1 MTESLVKLHNVTKFY
16 PTPRGKKMILDNISF
31 EIPKENI
38 AVLGPNGAGKST
50 FFRLLGGVEYPNK
63 GEIITKGS
71 MSWPIGLSGGFQ
83 PSLTGRQ
90 NAFFVCS
97 IYCSDKSDVQKKIDF
112 VEEFAELG
120 SFFDMP
126 IKQYSSGM
134 RSRLGFGLSL
144 AFDFDV
150 YLVDEVTSVGDANFR
165 KKAQQAFAKI
175 YEKATVLMVSH
186 DMNTLRTNCKSA
198 ILLNNGKLKYTTDI
212 NAAIEMY
219 LKGNYND

>member
-1 MTESLVKLHNVTKFY
+1 MEKSLVGLQNVTKFY
-16 PTPRGKKMILDNISF
+16 PTPKGKKMILDNVTLD
-31 EIPKENI
+31 IPRENI

-50 FFRLLGGVEYPNK
+50 FFRLLGVIEYPNK
-63 GEIITKGS
+63 GKIISKGS
-71 MSWPIGLSGGFQ
+71 ISWPIGLSGGFQ

-90 NAFFVCS
+90 NAFFVSS
-97 IYCSDKSDVQKKIDF
+97 IYCKSKIEISKKIEF

-120 SFFDMP
+120 NFFDVP

-165 KKAQQAFAKI
+165 KKAQEAFAKI
-175 YEKATVLMVSH
+175 YERSTVLMVSH
-186 DMNTLRTNCKSA
+186 DMNTLKTNCKSA

-212 NAAIEMY
+212 KAAIEMY
-219 LKGNYND
+219 LKGNYDD